1 MAPPYNR
8 GGGGSRGGGRGGRGG
23 GRGRGR
29 GQARYGIAPGGR
41 HKTST
46 TNLPAAL
53 SEEMESSSSQFFAD
67 GDDRNFNKKFKNLAA
82 GRKVRR
88 KQERA
93 EKKKLRAPTLSK
105 IDILARQQHMISTTP
120 STKVGSKKGDNLN
133 GAKGKNDNSSNKKQR
148 LNSQQLDINMD
159 EHEGETLVTDIALD
173 KKSKKSKSTSESSK
187 PASSKDSGDL
197 DARRL
202 EKLAKTNPA
211 FYAMLQ
217 EDGVVAG
224 GGPGFQDGFDEDEQ
238 YIRHYEKKLGIKRKD
253 AGKLSNKKSFLDDGL
268 GDLLEGIELGSRGQS
283 AKAAARKP
291 VAAPTAK
298 LEPLSKDKK
307 RKAPAIESEDEDD
320 EDEDDEDSGDEG
332 SEDEHDMDSFDEDLE
347 GVDPEDM
354 DDSDM
359 DDSDMEDYDEDMIMT
374 GSGEEGMESF
384 DEELEGFGSESES
397 EDEDDEGG
405 SDEDE
410 DDEDEL
416 EEDAT
421 KKEDAAAKAT
431 PAAQAGKYVPPHLR
445 AAAAAAAAAAAEN
458 GAAALAKAIP
468 RQNTEELLRL
478 RRQLQGLLN
487 KLSESNIES
496 ILMDIEAL
504 YRKYPRADVTET
516 ITDMILTSISSKANL
531 LDSFVILY
539 ATVVASLYRLVGIE
553 FAAHFIQTLV
563 EQFDGHHALASSTKS
578 AEMTDETLDAV
589 KQCTNLI
596 VLVSE
601 LYNMHVIACVLM
613 YELIRWFMTELSE
626 LNVELVVKIVK
637 TSGYQLRQD
646 DPTTLKTII
655 QEFTVLANQ
664 ASSKTGSV
672 APITSRTRYLLETL
686 TALKSNRM
694 KGPSSNSTTSGTIA
708 ESTTRMKKFLSGLG
722 KKRTTFASEPMRVGL
737 TDIRQ
742 VGTKGKWWLVG
753 SSWKNNMVGEEG
765 ARMSLSTTTADDM
778 LEAEDEL
785 IKLARKNK
793 MNTDVRRSIF
803 VVLMSS
809 EDYIDAFERLIKLNL
824 KEVQQREIVRVLLHC
839 AGNEM
844 VHNPYYTLVG
854 QRLCQH
860 DHSFKITFQYSLWDL
875 LREMGATD
883 VGGMEKVKDGQVIG
897 LDDGTEGSGKKVAL
911 RRIVNLSKMYAFLIS
926 SQDLSLVM
934 LKTVTFTSLPQQPT
948 LFFQLLLTNIILSSQ
963 PHIHSPHQKQQQQK
977 EMSKEKPKYNAQ
989 ALADIFIRAAVN
1001 PTLAQGIIFF
1011 LQAFVRKGQVCQSE
1025 KEKETVKWGCSTVR
1039 EVLQSAVNTGGRF

>member
-1 MAPPYNR
+1 MAFN
-8 GGGGSRGGGRGGRGG
+8 RGGGRGGARGG

-29 GQARYGIAPGGR
+29 GQARYGVAPGGR
-41 HKTST
+41 IKTST

-67 GDDRNFNKKFKNLAA
+67 GDDRNFNKKFKNKAA

-93 EKKKLRAPTLSK
+93 EKKKHRAPTLSK
-105 IDILARQQHMISTTP
+105 IEILARQQHMAPAANQNGEQIS
-120 STKVGSKKGDNLN
+120 
-133 GAKGKNDNSSNKKQR
+133 SSNKNKRGNKKQK
-148 LNSQQLDINMD
+148 LESHLDVNMD
-159 EHEGETLVTDIALD
+159 EHEGETLVTNI
-173 KKSKKSKSTSESSK
+173 
-187 PASSKDSGDL
+187 ASSKKTSKSKAALSNDSTL

-202 EKLAKTNPA
+202 EKLAKSNPA

-224 GGPGFQDGFDEDEQ
+224 GGPGFEEGFDEDEQ
-238 YIRHYEKKLGIKRKD
+238 FIRHYEKKLGIKRKD
-253 AGKLSNKKSFLDDGL
+253 AGKLSAKKSFLDDGL
-268 GDLLEGIELGSRGQS
+268 GDLLEGIELGSRGRAGAAS
-283 AKAAARKP
+283 AKKTRTDISVTSKTLPTRPDRKS
-291 VAAPTAK
+291 PTNN
-298 LEPLSKDKK
+298 K
-307 RKAPAIESEDEDD
+307 RKAVQVESEEENDEEEESDEDD
-320 EDEDDEDSGDEG
+320 LNDGEGESG
-332 SEDEHDMDSFDEDLE
+332 MDSFDEELE

-354 DDSDM
+354 EDD
-359 DDSDMEDYDEDMIMT
+359 DEYGLMM
-374 GSGEEGMESF
+374 GSGEEDLESF
-384 DEELEGFGSESES
+384 DEELEGIGSESEDDHIGFEDEEDLGGIDSDDLS
-397 EDEDDEGG
+397 EDGEEEQDENDSEDDDTEA
-405 SDEDE
+405 ETME
-410 DDEDEL
+410 
-416 EEDAT
+416 T
-421 KKEDAAAKAT
+421 T
-431 PAAQAGKYVPPHLR
+431 PTLASAPQTGKYLPPHLR
-445 AAAAAAAAAAAEN
+445 AAAAAAATGAAESS
-458 GAAALAKAIP
+458 ASALAKAIP

-516 ITDMILTSISSKANL
+516 ITDMILASISSKANL

-563 EQFDGHHALASSTKS
+563 EQFDTHHALASSTKS
-578 AEMTDETLDAV
+578 TEMTDETLSAV

-601 LYNMHVIACVLM
+601 LYNMQVVACVLV
-613 YELIRWFMTELSE
+613 YELIQWFMAELSE

-655 QEFTVLANQ
+655 QEFTVLANKTTTKSG
-664 ASSKTGSV
+664 SST
-672 APITSRTRYLLETL
+672 PISSRTRFLLETL
-686 TALKSNRM
+686 TALKANRM
-694 KGPSSNSTTSGTIA
+694 KGPAANSTTSGTIT

-722 KKRTTFASEPMRVGL
+722 KKRTTFPSEPMRVGL

-753 SSWKNNMVGEEG
+753 SSWKNNMVGEE
-765 ARMSLSTTTADDM
+765 SIQKSFTTTTADDM

-785 IKLARKNK
+785 LKLARKNK

-897 LDDGTEGSGKKVAL
+897 LDDGSSGGKKVAL
-911 RRIVNLSKMYAFLIS
+911 RRIVNISRMYSFLITS
-926 SQDLSLVM
+926 HDLSLVM
-934 LKTVTFTSLPQQPT
+934 LKTVTFTSLPSQPT
-948 LFFQLLLTNIILSSQ
+948 MFFQLLMTNIILSSQ
-963 PHIHSPHQKQQQQK
+963 PQVHSPHAQQQQDQK
-977 EMSKEKPKYNAQ
+977 DAPKEKAKYNAQ

-1011 LQAFVRKGQVCQSE
+1011 LQAFVKKGQVCQTE

-1039 EVLQSAVNTGGRF
+1039 EVLQGAVNTGGRF

>member
-1 MAPPYNR
+1 MAFN
-8 GGGGSRGGGRGGRGG
+8 RGGGRGGTRGG

-41 HKTST
+41 IKTST

-53 SEEMESSSSQFFAD
+53 SEEMESSSSQFFAN
-67 GDDRNFNKKFKNLAA
+67 GDDRNFNKKFKNKAA

-93 EKKKLRAPTLSK
+93 EKKKHREPTLSK
-105 IDILARQQHMISTTP
+105 IEILARQQHMVPASNQNGKH
-120 STKVGSKKGDNLN
+120 SSNNKSNKK
-133 GAKGKNDNSSNKKQR
+133 SNKKQK
-148 LNSQQLDINMD
+148 LEAHLDVNMD
-159 EHEGETLVTDIALD
+159 EHEGETLVTDIAL
-173 KKSKKSKSTSESSK
+173 SKQPSKSK
-187 PASSKDSGDL
+187 PARGDDSTL

-202 EKLAKTNPA
+202 EKLAKSNPA

-224 GGPGFQDGFDEDEQ
+224 GGPGFEEGFDEDEQ

-253 AGKLSNKKSFLDDGL
+253 AGKLSAKKSFLDDGL
-268 GDLLEGIELGSRGQS
+268 GDLLEGIELGSRGR
-283 AKAAARKP
+283 AGAASVKKSRADSSVASKVLPAR
-291 VAAPTAK
+291 AD
-298 LEPLSKDKK
+298 SKSLTNNK
-307 RKAPAIESEDEDD
+307 RKAVEVESEEDD
-320 EDEDDEDSGDEG
+320 DEEKESDESDMNDNE
-332 SEDEHDMDSFDEDLE
+332 SESESDMDSFDEELE

-354 DDSDM
+354 EDDDDM
-359 DDSDMEDYDEDMIMT
+359 DDADGPMMGSDEEDL
-374 GSGEEGMESF
+374 ESF
-384 DEELEGFGSESES
+384 DEELEGVGSES
-397 EDEDDEGG
+397 EDEDVGF
-405 SDEDE
+405 EDE
-410 DDEDEL
+410 ESLDSEDL
-416 EEDAT
+416 SEEDGEEQDENNLDDDGAEAKT
-421 KKEDAAAKAT
+421 KETALKSA
-431 PAAQAGKYVPPHLR
+431 PAPSTGKYLPPHLR
-445 AAAAAAAAAAAEN
+445 AAAAAAAS
-458 GAAALAKAIP
+458 GAVESGASALAKAIP
-468 RQNTEELLRL
+468 RQNTEELQRL

-516 ITDMILTSISSKANL
+516 ITDMILASISSKANL

-563 EQFDGHHALASSTKS
+563 EQFDRHHALASSTKS
-578 AEMTDETLDAV
+578 TEMTDETLSAV

-601 LYNMHVIACVLM
+601 LYNMQVVACVLV

-655 QEFTVLANQ
+655 QEFTVLANKSTTKSG
-664 ASSKTGSV
+664 SST
-672 APITSRTRYLLETL
+672 PISSRTRFLLETL
-686 TALKSNRM
+686 TALKANRM
-694 KGPSSNSTTSGTIA
+694 KGPAANSTTSGTIT
-708 ESTTRMKKFLSGLG
+708 ESTTRMKKFLSGLS
-722 KKRTTFASEPMRVGL
+722 KKRTTFPSEPMRVGL

-753 SSWKNNMVGEEG
+753 SSWKNNMVGEE
-765 ARMSLSTTTADDM
+765 SIQKSFSTSTADDM

-785 IKLARKNK
+785 LKLARKNK

-897 LDDGTEGSGKKVAL
+897 LDDGSSGGKKVAL
-911 RRIVNLSKMYAFLIS
+911 RRIVNISKMYSFLIT

-934 LKTVTFTSLPQQPT
+934 LKTVTFTSLPSQPT
-948 LFFQLLLTNIILSSQ
+948 MFFQLLLTNIILSSQ
-963 PHIHSPHQKQQQQK
+963 PQIHSPHSQKQQDQK
-977 EMSKEKPKYNAQ
+977 EAPKEKAKYNAQ

-1011 LQAFVRKGQVCQSE
+1011 LQAFVKKGQVCQTE

-1039 EVLQSAVNTGGRF
+1039 EVLQGAVNTGGRF

>member
-1 MAPPYNR
+1 MAFNR
-8 GGGGSRGGGRGGRGG
+8 GGSRGGGRGGRGG
-23 GRGRGR
+23 NRGR
-29 GQARYGIAPGGR
+29 ARYGIAPGGR
-41 HKTST
+41 IKTST

-67 GDDRNFNKKFKNLAA
+67 GDDRNFNKKFKNKAA
-82 GRKVRR
+82 SRKVRR
-88 KQERA
+88 KQERL
-93 EKKKLRAPTLSK
+93 EKKRHRAPTLSK
-105 IDILARQQHMISTTP
+105 VEILARQQHTMPADKP
-120 STKVGSKKGDNLN
+120 SDSNKK
-133 GAKGKNDNSSNKKQR
+133 SNKKQR
-148 LNSQQLDINMD
+148 IEVDLNEDDREERM
-159 EHEGETLVTDIALD
+159 EEKFVRE
-173 KKSKKSKSTSESSK
+173 SKKKTIKESTA
-187 PASSKDSGDL
+187 PAAKDAKDL

-202 EKLAKTNPA
+202 EKLAKSNPA

-217 EDGVVAG
+217 EDGVVTG
-224 GGPGFQDGFDEDEQ
+224 GGPGLEEGMDEDEQ
-238 YIRHYEKKLGIKRKD
+238 YLRHYEKKLGIKRKD
-253 AGKLSNKKSFLDDGL
+253 ASKMSSKKSFLDDGL
-268 GDLLEGIELGSRGQS
+268 GDLLEGIELGSRGR
-283 AKAAARKP
+283 AGVAAAKKSTTLP
-291 VAAPTAK
+291 AMKETLKSSPQ
-298 LEPLSKDKK
+298 DKK
-307 RKAPAIESEDEDD
+307 RKAIQVESDD
-320 EDEDDEDSGDEG
+320 EDEDEGEDEDESGE
-332 SEDEHDMDSFDEDLE
+332 DSFDEELE

-354 DDSDM
+354 EDSEE
-359 DDSDMEDYDEDMIMT
+359 DMEDFEEMEGSDEED
-374 GSGEEGMESF
+374 MESF
-384 DEELEGFGSESES
+384 DEELEGLGS
-397 EDEDDEGG
+397 DDE

-410 DDEDEL
+410 DDDEDMENM
-416 EEDAT
+416 EDM
-421 KKEDAAAKAT
+421 EDMSNSGSDEASDSDDDAESDEQEVKAPVSA
-431 PAAQAGKYVPPHLR
+431 PAQTGKYLPPHLR
-445 AAAAAAAAAAAEN
+445 AAAAAAAAADS
-458 GAAALAKAIP
+458 GASALAKAIP
-468 RQNTEELLRL
+468 RQNTEELQRL

-496 ILMDIEAL
+496 ILLDIEAL

-516 ITDMILTSISSKANL
+516 ITDMILASISSKANL

-578 AEMTDETLDAV
+578 TEMTDETLSAV

-601 LYNMHVIACVLM
+601 LYNMQVIACVLM

-626 LNVELVVKIVK
+626 MNVELVVKIVK

-655 QEFTVLANQ
+655 QEFTVLSNQ
-664 ASSKTGSV
+664 ASTKTGANGAT
-672 APITSRTRYLLETL
+672 APISSRTRFLLETL
-686 TALKSNRM
+686 TALKANRM
-694 KGPSSNSTTSGTIA
+694 KGPSSTSTTSGTIA
-708 ESTTRMKKFLSGLG
+708 ESTTRMKKFLSGLS
-722 KKRTTFASEPMRVGL
+722 KKRTTFPSEPMRVGL
-737 TDIRQ
+737 SDIRQ

-753 SSWKNNMVGEEG
+753 SSWKNNMVGEENT
-765 ARMSLSTTTADDM
+765 RTSLSTSTADDM
-778 LEAEDEL
+778 IEAEDEL
-785 IKLARKNK
+785 LKLARKNK

-897 LDDGTEGSGKKVAL
+897 LDDGQGGKKVAL
-911 RRIVNLSKMYAFLIS
+911 RRIVNLSKMYAFLITS
-926 SQDLSLVM
+926 HDLSLVM
-934 LKTVTFTSLPQQPT
+934 LKTVTFTSLPTQPT
-948 LFFQLLLTNIILSSQ
+948 LFFQLLMTNIILSSQ
-963 PHIHSPHQKQQQQK
+963 PQIHSPLQNQK
-977 EMSKEKPKYNAQ
+977 EKEAPREKPKLNGQ

-1011 LQAFVRKGQVCQSE
+1011 LQAFVKKGQVCQTE
-1025 KEKETVKWGCSTVR
+1025 REKETVKWGCTTVR

>member
-1 MAPPYNR
+1 MAPPFNR
-8 GGGGSRGGGRGGRGG
+8 GGGRGGGRGGRGGRGG
-23 GRGRGR
+23 GRGH
-29 GQARYGIAPGGR
+29 ARYGVAPGGR
-41 HKTST
+41 LKTST
-46 TNLPAAL
+46 TNLPSAL
-53 SEEMESSSSQFFAD
+53 SEEMEQSSSTFFAD
-67 GDDRNFNKKFKNLAA
+67 GDDRDFSKKFKNKAA
-82 GRKVRR
+82 GRKAHR

-93 EKKKLRAPTLSK
+93 EKKKHRAPTLSK
-105 IDILARQQHMISTTP
+105 IDILARQQHMEP
-120 STKVGSKKGDNLN
+120 QTKTSNNKTDANN
-133 GAKGKNDNSSNKKQR
+133 KNKNKKRKLGQDQLEVD
-148 LNSQQLDINMD
+148 LN
-159 EHEGETLVTDIALD
+159 EHEGETLVTDIGRKASSS
-173 KKSKKSKSTSESSK
+173 KSKAAKAAKEDKK
-187 PASSKDSGDL
+187 PASSKDVKDM

-202 EKLAKTNPA
+202 EKLAKSNPA

-224 GGPGFQDGFDEDEQ
+224 GGPGFEEGFDEDEQ
-238 YIRHYEKKLGIKRKD
+238 YIRHYEKKLGLKRKD
-253 AGKLSNKKSFLDDGL
+253 SGKLASKKSFLDDGL
-268 GDLLEGIELGSRGQS
+268 GDLLEGIELGSRGKNAAATPRKAAVTS
-283 AKAAARKP
+283 STSTTKAAAKP
-291 VAAPTAK
+291 A
-298 LEPLSKDKK
+298 SSSDKK
-307 RKAPAIESEDEDD
+307 RKVQEVESEEEDESEDDD
-320 EDEDDEDSGDEG
+320 EDEDDLGGSDDEDGFG
-332 SEDEHDMDSFDEDLE
+332 SFDEELE

-354 DDSDM
+354 DDSELDDEEDGDEM
-359 DDSDMEDYDEDMIMT
+359 MMGMDSD
-374 GSGEEGMESF
+374 EEGMESF
-384 DEELEGFGSESES
+384 DEELEGVGS
-397 EDEDDEGG
+397 DD
-405 SDEDE
+405 DEDE
-410 DDEDEL
+410 DDEDEDL
-416 EEDAT
+416 EGFDDDESEIGSEAVSDNDDEESEQEDAGS
-421 KKEDAAAKAT
+421 KAKAT
-431 PAAQAGKYVPPHLR
+431 AAVQTGKYLPPHLR
-445 AAAAAAAAAAAEN
+445 AAAAAAAAAEASG
-458 GAAALAKAIP
+458 GASALAKAIP

-487 KLSESNIES
+487 KLSESNIEA

-504 YRKYPRADVTET
+504 YRKYPRADVSET
-516 ITDMILTSISSKANL
+516 ITDMILSAISSKANL

-578 AEMTDETLDAV
+578 TEMTDETLNAV

-601 LYNMHVIACVLM
+601 LYNMHVIACVLV

-655 QEFTVLANQ
+655 QEFTVLANN
-664 ASSKTGSV
+664 ASSKSGSGSA
-672 APITSRTRYLLETL
+672 APISSRTRFLLETL
-686 TALKSNRM
+686 TALKANRM
-694 KGPSSNSTTSGTIA
+694 KGPSANSTTSGTIT
-708 ESTTRMKKFLSGLG
+708 ESTARMKKFLSGLS
-722 KKRTTFASEPMRVGL
+722 KKRTTFPSEPMRVGL

-753 SSWKNNMVGEEG
+753 SSWKNNMVGEESS
-765 ARMSLSTTTADDM
+765 RKSTSSATADDM

-785 IKLARKNK
+785 LKLARKNK

-883 VGGMEKVKDGQVIG
+883 VGGMEKVKDGQ
-897 LDDGTEGSGKKVAL
+897 
-911 RRIVNLSKMYAFLIS
+911 
-926 SQDLSLVM
+926 DLSLVM
-934 LKTVTFTSLPQQPT
+934 LKTVTFTSLPAQPT
-948 LFFQLLLTNIILSSQ
+948 LFFQLLMTNIILSSQ
-963 PHIHSPHQKQQQQK
+963 PQQQKQQQ
-977 EMSKEKPKYNAQ
+977 EGSKEKPKQNAQ
-989 ALADIFIRAAVN
+989 AVADIFIRAAVN

-1011 LQAFVRKGQVCQSE
+1011 LQAFVRKGQVCQNDR
-1025 KEKETVKWGCSTVR
+1025 EKETVKWGCNTVR